1 MGAKRAG
8 VVGVDIE
15 PNVSQIGSK
24 VEAAARLLKPLGLR
38 VNLDN
43 DFTREIEAGV
53 GSSRRSLDSINTNKA
68 QSELRQLGAAGDREL
83 GRVESKAKLSST
95 ALLTVGAGAV
105 AVGTSIISSLR
116 PAADAASDLNEAVA
130 YGETVFGESF
140 AAVDKFA
147 TGAAEKIGQSRR
159 EAIAGATD
167 FATLGKAAGLAGDD
181 LAGFST
187 DLVTLAS
194 DLASARNTSTADA
207 IQAISAGLR
216 GESEPL
222 RRYGVLL
229 DDATLRQE
237 ALSLGIIKTTK
248 DALTPQQKV
257 LAAQSAIFKQT
268 SDAQGDFARTSDGM
282 ANSQRTAAA
291 EFENAKAKLGE
302 GLTPVITG
310 AAKAATT
317 LINVLDKIPGGTEA
331 LGVGILGVGALS
343 ILGGAVTTITGLRRA
358 FTGVKAEALETAAAE
373 RLVGTEA
380 VVAGAK
386 GSAALGKMATAAKGV
401 GIALAGISLFELEAG
416 IENSARGQ
424 DKKIQD
430 SINGTIIAAQD
441 GGKQVVSAFSDAVN
455 DEGSKRSFAGLWE
468 RFGAEFRVGG
478 EGVIADIE
486 HIQRSFDSLFD
497 QDPKAAQALVNAIR
511 EQDKGLNKNSTDYI
525 ESEKLVKLWQD
536 RLDKAAKVQKIQTG
550 ATVQQTE
557 ALDKFGY
564 AIDAN
569 KTKNEQYADSL
580 QAAFAP
586 IEAAVNAQ
594 EALADGQRA
603 VADAQKKYQ
612 DIVNGNTDGLRSA
625 AESLRSARE
634 DLSKAVAET
643 GPGSKA
649 ARDAAKDVRDALRAY
664 RDLQVEIGKGPAEGD
679 FFDPRTQDLADA
691 YQNIVDAQDKLKQ
704 VESGNSDQVVSA
716 RDRVTEAQKRYNDE
730 LGKTG
735 PNSKEATD
743 ALEAVTDA
751 EREIPGLVV
760 DVEVAQAN
768 LRDEIE
774 KHPEAIEESIKKVD
788 EWQRRGLISVAVAEA
803 WKKELWEVAKAAE
816 SIPAPSSGQPLDN
829 APIENRPGGPTRPAS
844 GSSGGSTPATGTSG
858 KDKWG
863 PAGPP
868 TGVNPNDGTLTP
880 TGGYKIGLGDDPL
893 DKNGKTTSDDYGRS
907 WRFDPRRQLWV
918 PQFHDGGLVGPS
930 GGEVHEGEVVLNKTT
945 VQKYGVSTLLALNN
959 TAAQPSA
966 PALTP
971 VPVTSAQP
979 PTLAPDTAVVEV
991 LLRILAALSQPGA
1004 NNDMVAWLQAIE
1016 ANTRRPAAGPSVE
1029 SVQARTGA
1037 FV

>member
-237 ALSLGIIKTTK
+237 ALGLGIIKTTK

-282 ANSQRTAAA
+282 ANSQRIAAA

-317 LINVLDKIPGGTEA
+317 LINVLDNIPGGTEA

-380 VVAGAK
+380 VVAGTK

-401 GIALAGISLFELEAG
+401 GLALAGISLFELEAG

-430 SINGTIIAAQD
+430 SINGTIIAAED
-441 GGKQVVSAFSDAVN
+441 GGKKVISAFSDAVN

-468 RFGAEFRVGG
+468 RFGAQFRVGG
-478 EGVIADIE
+478 EGVVADIE
-486 HIQRSFDSLFD
+486 HIQRSFDALFD
-497 QDPKAAQALVNAIR
+497 QDPKAAQALVDAIR
-511 EQDKGLNKNSTDYI
+511 HLMKQRVINKNPI
-525 ESEKLVKLWQD
+525 H
-536 RLDKAAKVQKIQTG
+536 G
-550 ATVQQTE
+550 AV
-557 ALDKFGY
+557 
-564 AIDAN
+564 
-569 KTKNEQYADSL
+569 
-580 QAAFAP
+580 
-586 IEAAVNAQ
+586 AAVSVGISQGVPVLDLDYAEDSSAETDLNVVMNNAGHFAEIQGTAEGHAFRRDELNAMLDLAHKGIRDLLAAQ
-594 EALADGQRA
+594 EACLA
-603 VADAQKKYQ
+603 
-612 DIVNGNTDGLRSA
+612 
-625 AESLRSARE
+625 
-634 DLSKAVAET
+634 
-643 GPGSKA
+643 
-649 ARDAAKDVRDALRAY
+649 
-664 RDLQVEIGKGPAEGD
+664 
-679 FFDPRTQDLADA
+679 
-691 YQNIVDAQDKLKQ
+691 
-704 VESGNSDQVVSA
+704 
-716 RDRVTEAQKRYNDE
+716 
-730 LGKTG
+730 
-735 PNSKEATD
+735 
-743 ALEAVTDA
+743 
-751 EREIPGLVV
+751 
-760 DVEVAQAN
+760 
-768 LRDEIE
+768 
-774 KHPEAIEESIKKVD
+774 
-788 EWQRRGLISVAVAEA
+788 
-803 WKKELWEVAKAAE
+803 
-816 SIPAPSSGQPLDN
+816 
-829 APIENRPGGPTRPAS
+829 EN
-844 GSSGGSTPATGTSG
+844 
-858 KDKWG
+858 
-863 PAGPP
+863 
-868 TGVNPNDGTLTP
+868 
-880 TGGYKIGLGDDPL
+880 
-893 DKNGKTTSDDYGRS
+893 
-907 WRFDPRRQLWV
+907 
-918 PQFHDGGLVGPS
+918 
-930 GGEVHEGEVVLNKTT
+930 
-945 VQKYGVSTLLALNN
+945 
-959 TAAQPSA
+959 
-966 PALTP
+966 
-971 VPVTSAQP
+971 
-979 PTLAPDTAVVEV
+979 
-991 LLRILAALSQPGA
+991 
-1004 NNDMVAWLQAIE
+1004 
-1016 ANTRRPAAGPSVE
+1016 
-1029 SVQARTGA
+1029 
-1037 FV
+1037 

>member
-380 VVAGAK
+380 VVAGTK

-401 GIALAGISLFELEAG
+401 GLALAGISLFELEAG

-430 SINGTIIAAQD
+430 SINGTIIAAED
-441 GGKQVVSAFSDAVN
+441 GGKKVISAFSDAVN

-468 RFGAEFRVGG
+468 RFGAQFRVGG
-478 EGVIADIE
+478 EGVVADIE
-486 HIQRSFDSLFD
+486 HIQRSFDALFD
-497 QDPKAAQALVNAIR
+497 QDPKAAQALVDAIR

-550 ATVQQTE
+550 ATEQQTE
-557 ALDKFGY
+557 VLDKFGY
-564 AIDAN
+564 AIDVN
-569 KTKNEQYADSL
+569 KTKNEQYAASL
-580 QAAFAP
+580 EAAFAP
-586 IEAAVNAQ
+586 IQNAISAQ
-594 EALADGQRA
+594 EALADGQETLA
-603 VADAQKKYQ
+603 KAQEKYS
-612 DIVNGNTDGLRSA
+612 DIVNGNTEGLKSA
-625 AESLRSARE
+625 AKSLRDARD
-634 DLSKAVAET
+634 DLEKAVSET

-649 ARDAAKDVRDALRAY
+649 ARDAAGDVRDALRAY
-664 RDLQVEIGKGPAEGD
+664 RDLQVEIGKGPVEGD
-679 FFDPRTQDLADA
+679 FFDPRTQDLQDA
-691 YQNIVDAQDKLKQ
+691 YDRILDAQEKLKEI
-704 VESGNSDQVVSA
+704 ESGNSDQVVSA
-716 RDRVTEAQKRYNDE
+716 KDRVTEAQERYNEE
-730 LGKTG
+730 LDKTG
-735 PNSKEATD
+735 PNSKEAAD
-743 ALEAVTDA
+743 ALEAVQDA
-751 EREIPGLVV
+751 ERELPGLAR
-760 DVEVAQAN
+760 DYENA
-768 LRDEIE
+768 LRDVQDELNE
-774 KHPEAIEESIKKVD
+774 HPEAVQASIDKVD
-788 EWQRRGLISVAVAEA
+788 EWARKGLISVAVAEA
-803 WKKELWEVAKAAE
+803 WKKELQEVKKVAE
-816 SIPAPSSGQPLDN
+816 EISDPTPPSSGQPLDN
-829 APIENRPGGPTRPAS
+829 APIENRPGGATRS
-844 GSSGGSTPATGTSG
+844 GGSSGSKPAAPQVISDT
-858 KDKWG
+858 D
-863 PAGPP
+863 A
-868 TGVNPNDGTLTP
+868 
-880 TGGYKIGLGDDPL
+880 YKIGISAAAAPSYLTDGDIQVDR
-893 DKNGKTTSDDYGRS
+893 DGRR
-907 WRFDPRRQLWV
+907 WKYRQKDNRWV
-918 PQFHDGGLVGPS
+918 AQFHGGGLVGPE
-930 GGEVHEGEVVLNKTT
+930 GGEAHEGEVVLNKST
-945 VQKYGVSTLLALNN
+945 VQKYGASNLLALQT
-959 TAAQPSA
+959 TAAV
-966 PALTP
+966 PAAVAAALPT
-971 VPVTSAQP
+971 TSA
-979 PTLAPDTAVVEV
+979 APGNVAVTADAPMVEV

-1016 ANTRRPAAGPSVE
+1016 ANTRRTVAGPSVA
-1029 SVQARTGA
+1029 SVQARA
-1037 FV
+1037 AEFA

>member
-380 VVAGAK
+380 VVAGTK

-401 GIALAGISLFELEAG
+401 GLALAGISLFELEAG

-430 SINGTIIAAQD
+430 SINGTIIAAED
-441 GGKQVVSAFSDAVN
+441 GGKKVISAFSDAVN

-468 RFGAEFRVGG
+468 RFGAQFRVGG
-478 EGVIADIE
+478 EGVVADIE
-486 HIQRSFDSLFD
+486 HIQRSFDALFD
-497 QDPKAAQALVNAIR
+497 QDPKAAQALVDAIR

-550 ATVQQTE
+550 ATVNQTE
-557 ALDKFGY
+557 ALDQFGY
-564 AIDAN
+564 AIDAA
-569 KTKNEQYADSL
+569 KSKNQQYSDSL
-580 QAAFAP
+580 DQAFAP
-586 IEAAVNAQ
+586 LEAAVNAQ
-594 EALADGQRA
+594 DALADGQKTL
-603 VADAQKKYQ
+603 ADAQKKYQ
-612 DIVNGNTDGLRSA
+612 DIVNGNTDGLKSA
-625 AESLRSARE
+625 AESLRSARD

-679 FFDPRTQDLADA
+679 FFDPRTQDLQDA
-691 YQNIVDAQDKLKQ
+691 YQNIIDAQEKAAQ
-704 VESGNSDQVVSA
+704 IESGNSDQIVSA
-716 RDRVTEAQKRYNDE
+716 RDRVTEAQKRYNEE
-730 LGKTG
+730 LDKTG
-735 PNSKEATD
+735 PNSKEAAD
-743 ALEAVTDA
+743 ALEAVQDA
-751 EREIPGLVV
+751 ERELPGLAR
-760 DVEVAQAN
+760 DYENA
-768 LRDEIE
+768 LRDVQDELNE
-774 KHPEAIEESIKKVD
+774 HPEAVQASIDKVD
-788 EWQRRGLISVAVAEA
+788 EWARKGLISVAVAEA
-803 WKKELWEVAKAAE
+803 WKKELQEVKKAAE
-816 SIPAPSSGQPLDN
+816 EIPDPTPPSSGQPLDN
-829 APIENRPGGPTRPAS
+829 APNENRPGGATR
-844 GSSGGSTPATGTSG
+844 SGGSSPAPKPAQTMTIPEGKAAGLPGVTYPQVATSA
-858 KDKWG
+858 KD
-863 PAGPP
+863 
-868 TGVNPNDGTLTP
+868 
-880 TGGYKIGLGDDPL
+880 
-893 DKNGKTTSDDYGRS
+893 SQGRS
-907 WRFDPRRQLWV
+907 WKWDPAQLKWV
-918 PQFHDGGLVGPS
+918 AQFAS
-930 GGEVHEGEVVLNKTT
+930 GGVVPGFTLGDTVPAMLTPGEGVVNR
-945 VQKYGVSTLLALNN
+945 QGMATLGTDNLQALNRGE
-959 TAAQPSA
+959 
-966 PALTP
+966 
-971 VPVTSAQP
+971 
-979 PTLAPDTAVVEV
+979 TLAQGDATAVVEV
-991 LLRILAALSQPGA
+991 LLRILSALTQPGA

-1016 ANTRRPAAGPSVE
+1016 ANTRRTVAGPSVA
-1029 SVQARTGA
+1029 SVQARA
-1037 FV
+1037 AEFA

>member
-38 VNLDN
+38 VNLDD

-53 GSSRRSLDSINTNKA
+53 GKSRRSLDSINTNKA
-68 QSELRQLGAAGDREL
+68 QSELRQLGSAGDREL

-105 AVGTSIISSLR
+105 AVGTKIISGLR

-130 YGETVFGESF
+130 YGQTVFGDSF
-140 AAVDKFA
+140 EAVDKFA
-147 TGAAEKIGQSRR
+147 TGAAESIGQSRR

-207 IQAISAGLR
+207 IHAISAGLR

-237 ALSLGIIKTTK
+237 ALGLGIIKTTK

-282 ANSQRTAAA
+282 ANSQRIAAA

-331 LGVGILGVGALS
+331 LGVGILGIGSLS
-343 ILGGAVTTITGLRRA
+343 VIGGAVTTITGLRRA
-358 FTGVKAEALETAAAE
+358 FTGVKVEALETAAAE

-380 VVAGAK
+380 VTAGTR
-386 GSAALGKMATAAKGV
+386 GSAAIGKIGTAAKVAG
-401 GIALAGISLFELEAG
+401 GALAVAG
-416 IENSARGQ
+416 IVETFNQIYNSARGMEAKGV
-424 DKKIQD
+424 DALEGFTVAADGFSADTVGSAREVVAAFDEIARVKD
-430 SINGTIIAAQD
+430 NTASFAAPFESFGTEFQFAGQGVVRDIEYFQQAFDEIKSTKPVAEVQKFIAAAREQNYTLD
-441 GGKQVVSAFSDAVN
+441 RNSTAYIETNKLLD
-455 DEGSKRSFAGLWE
+455 DWSKRLGITA
-468 RFGAEFRVGG
+468 
-478 EGVIADIE
+478 
-486 HIQRSFDSLFD
+486 
-497 QDPKAAQALVNAIR
+497 KA
-511 EQDKGLNKNSTDYI
+511 
-525 ESEKLVKLWQD
+525 
-536 RLDKAAKVQKIQTG
+536 QKIQTG

-557 ALDKFGY
+557 ALDQFGF
-564 AIDAN
+564 AIDAA
-569 KTKNEQYADSL
+569 KTKNQQYNESL
-580 QAAFAP
+580 DKAFAP
-586 IEAAVNAQ
+586 IEAAAD
-594 EALADGQRA
+594 ALDALGDGQRSL
-603 VADAQKKYQ
+603 ADAQEKYQ
-612 DIVNGNTDGLRSA
+612 DIVNGNTDGLKSA
-625 AESLRSARE
+625 AESLRSARD
-634 DLSKAVAET
+634 DLAKATAET

-649 ARDAAKDVRDALRAY
+649 ARDAAGDVRDALRAY
-664 RDLQVEIGKGPAEGD
+664 RELQVEIGKGPAEGD
-679 FFDPRTQDLADA
+679 FFDPRTQDLQDA
-691 YQNIVDAQDKLKQ
+691 YDNILDAQEKLKEI
-704 VESGNSDQVVSA
+704 ESGNSDQVVSA
-716 RDRVTEAQKRYNDE
+716 KDRVTEAQERYNEE
-730 LGKTG
+730 LSKTG
-735 PNSKEATD
+735 PNSKEAAD
-743 ALEAVTDA
+743 ALEAVQDA
-751 EREIPGLVV
+751 ERELPGLAR
-760 DVEVAQAN
+760 DYENA
-768 LRDEIE
+768 LRDVQDELNE
-774 KHPEAIEESIKKVD
+774 HPEAVQASIDKVD
-788 EWQRRGLISVAVAEA
+788 EWARKGLISVAVAEA
-803 WKKELWEVAKAAE
+803 WKKELQEVKKAAE
-816 SIPAPSSGQPLDN
+816 EIPDPTPPSSGQPLDN
-829 APIENRPGGPTRPAS
+829 APNENRPGGATRS
-844 GSSGGSTPATGTSG
+844 GGSSGSKPAAPQVISDT
-858 KDKWG
+858 D
-863 PAGPP
+863 A
-868 TGVNPNDGTLTP
+868 
-880 TGGYKIGLGDDPL
+880 YKIGISAAAAPSYLTDGDIQVDR
-893 DKNGKTTSDDYGRS
+893 DGRR
-907 WRFDPRRQLWV
+907 WKYRQKDNRWV
-918 PQFHDGGLVGPS
+918 AQFHGGGLVGPE
-930 GGEVHEGEVVLNKTT
+930 GGEAHEGEVVLNKST
-945 VQKYGVSTLLALNN
+945 VQKYGASNLLALQT
-959 TAAQPSA
+959 TAAV
-966 PALTP
+966 PAAVAAALPT
-971 VPVTSAQP
+971 TSA
-979 PTLAPDTAVVEV
+979 APGNVAVTADAPMVEV

>member
-105 AVGTSIISSLR
+105 AVGTKIISGLR

-130 YGETVFGESF
+130 YGQTVFGDSF
-140 AAVDKFA
+140 GAVDKFA

-229 DDATLRQE
+229 DDASLRQE
-237 ALSLGIIKTTK
+237 ALALGIIKTTK
-248 DALTPQQKV
+248 EALTPQQKV

-282 ANSQRTAAA
+282 ANSQRIAAA

-380 VVAGAK
+380 VVAGTK

-401 GIALAGISLFELEAG
+401 GLALAGISLFELEAG

-430 SINGTIIAAQD
+430 SINGTIIAAED
-441 GGKQVVSAFSDAVN
+441 GGKKVISAFSDAVN

-468 RFGAEFRVGG
+468 RFGAQFRVGG
-478 EGVIADIE
+478 EGVVADIE
-486 HIQRSFDSLFD
+486 HIQRSFDALFD
-497 QDPKAAQALVNAIR
+497 QDPKAAQALVDAIR

-550 ATVQQTE
+550 ATVNQTE
-557 ALDKFGY
+557 ALDQFGY
-564 AIDAN
+564 AIDAA
-569 KTKNEQYADSL
+569 KSKNQQYSDSL
-580 QAAFAP
+580 DQAFAP
-586 IEAAVNAQ
+586 LEAAVNAQ
-594 EALADGQRA
+594 DALADGQKTL
-603 VADAQKKYQ
+603 ADAQKKYQ
-612 DIVNGNTDGLRSA
+612 DIVNGNTDGLKSA
-625 AESLRSARE
+625 AESLRSARD

-679 FFDPRTQDLADA
+679 FFDPRTQDLQDA
-691 YQNIVDAQDKLKQ
+691 YQNIIDAQEKAAQ
-704 VESGNSDQVVSA
+704 IESGNSDQIVSA
-716 RDRVTEAQKRYNDE
+716 RDRVTEAQKRYNEE
-730 LGKTG
+730 LDKTG
-735 PNSKEATD
+735 PNSKEAAD
-743 ALEAVTDA
+743 ALEAVQDA
-751 EREIPGLVV
+751 ERELPGLAR
-760 DVEVAQAN
+760 DYENA
-768 LRDEIE
+768 LRDVQDELNE
-774 KHPEAIEESIKKVD
+774 HPEAVQASIDKVD
-788 EWQRRGLISVAVAEA
+788 EWARKGLISVAVAEA
-803 WKKELWEVAKAAE
+803 WKKELQEVKKAAE
-816 SIPAPSSGQPLDN
+816 EIPDPTPPSSGQPLDN
-829 APIENRPGGPTRPAS
+829 APIENRPGGATRS
-844 GSSGGSTPATGTSG
+844 GGSSGSKPAAPQVISDT
-858 KDKWG
+858 D
-863 PAGPP
+863 A
-868 TGVNPNDGTLTP
+868 
-880 TGGYKIGLGDDPL
+880 YKIGISAAAAPSYLTDGDIQVDR
-893 DKNGKTTSDDYGRS
+893 DGRR
-907 WRFDPRRQLWV
+907 WKYRQKDNRWV
-918 PQFHDGGLVGPS
+918 AQFHGGGLVGPE
-930 GGEVHEGEVVLNKTT
+930 GGEAHEGEVVLNKST
-945 VQKYGVSTLLALNN
+945 VQKYGASNLLALQT
-959 TAAQPSA
+959 TAAV
-966 PALTP
+966 PAAVAAALPT
-971 VPVTSAQP
+971 TSA
-979 PTLAPDTAVVEV
+979 APGNVAVTADAPMVEV

>member
-105 AVGTSIISSLR
+105 AVGTKIISGLR

-130 YGETVFGESF
+130 YGQTVFGDSF
-140 AAVDKFA
+140 GAVDKFA

-229 DDATLRQE
+229 DDASLRQE
-237 ALSLGIIKTTK
+237 ALALGIIKTTK
-248 DALTPQQKV
+248 EALTPQQKV

-282 ANSQRTAAA
+282 ANSQRIAAA

-331 LGVGILGVGALS
+331 LGVGILGVGTLS
-343 ILGGAVTTITGLRRA
+343 VIGGAVTTITGLRRA
-358 FTGVKAEALETAAAE
+358 FTGVKTEALSTAAAE
-373 RLVGTEA
+373 ELVGDQA
-380 VVAGAK
+380 VIAGTK
-386 GSAALGKMATAAKGV
+386 GSAALGKIGTAAKAVGGALAVV
-401 GIALAGISLFELEAG
+401 GIVETFNQIY
-416 IENSARGQ
+416 NSARGLETKGTEALEGFTASTGTFSEDVAGSAREVVAAFDEVARVKDNTASFSTIFESIGTEFQ
-424 DKKIQD
+424 FAGQGAVRDIEYFQQAFEEIKTTQPISEVKKFIQ
-430 SINGTIIAAQD
+430 AAREQNYTLD
-441 GGKQVVSAFSDAVN
+441 RNSTAYIETNKLL
-455 DEGSKRSFAGLWE
+455 DEWSKRLG
-468 RFGAEFRVGG
+468 
-478 EGVIADIE
+478 I
-486 HIQRSFDSLFD
+486 
-497 QDPKAAQALVNAIR
+497 
-511 EQDKGLNKNSTDYI
+511 
-525 ESEKLVKLWQD
+525 SEK
-536 RLDKAAKVQKIQTG
+536 AQKIQTG
-550 ATVQQTE
+550 ATVNQTE
-557 ALDKFGY
+557 ALDQFGY
-564 AIDAN
+564 AIDAA
-569 KTKNEQYADSL
+569 KSKNQQYSDSL
-580 QAAFAP
+580 DQAFAP
-586 IEAAVNAQ
+586 LEAAVNAQ
-594 EALADGQRA
+594 DALADGQKTL
-603 VADAQKKYQ
+603 ADAQKKYQ
-612 DIVNGNTDGLRSA
+612 DIVNGNTDGLKSA
-625 AESLRSARE
+625 AESLRSARD

-679 FFDPRTQDLADA
+679 FFDPRTQDLQDA
-691 YQNIVDAQDKLKQ
+691 YQNIIDAQEKAAQ
-704 VESGNSDQVVSA
+704 IESGNSDQIVSA
-716 RDRVTEAQKRYNDE
+716 RDRVTEAQKRYNEE
-730 LGKTG
+730 LDKTG
-735 PNSKEATD
+735 PNSKEAAD
-743 ALEAVTDA
+743 ALEAVQDA
-751 EREIPGLVV
+751 ERELPGLAR
-760 DVEVAQAN
+760 DYENA
-768 LRDEIE
+768 LRDVQDELNE
-774 KHPEAIEESIKKVD
+774 HPEAVQASIDKVD
-788 EWQRRGLISVAVAEA
+788 EWARKGLISVAVAEA
-803 WKKELWEVAKAAE
+803 WKKELQEVKKAAE
-816 SIPAPSSGQPLDN
+816 EIPDPTPPSSGQPLDN
-829 APIENRPGGPTRPAS
+829 APIENRPGGATRS
-844 GSSGGSTPATGTSG
+844 GGSSGSKPAAPQVISDT
-858 KDKWG
+858 D
-863 PAGPP
+863 A
-868 TGVNPNDGTLTP
+868 
-880 TGGYKIGLGDDPL
+880 YKIGISAAAAPSYLTDGDIQVDR
-893 DKNGKTTSDDYGRS
+893 DGRR
-907 WRFDPRRQLWV
+907 WKYRQKDNRWV
-918 PQFHDGGLVGPS
+918 AQFHGGGLVGPE
-930 GGEVHEGEVVLNKTT
+930 GGEAHEGEVVLNKST
-945 VQKYGVSTLLALNN
+945 VQKYGASNLLALQT
-959 TAAQPSA
+959 TAAV
-966 PALTP
+966 PAAVAAALPT
-971 VPVTSAQP
+971 TSA
-979 PTLAPDTAVVEV
+979 APGNVAVTADAPMVEV

>member
-380 VVAGAK
+380 VVAGTK

-401 GIALAGISLFELEAG
+401 GLALAGISLFELEAG

-430 SINGTIIAAQD
+430 SINGTIIAAED
-441 GGKQVVSAFSDAVN
+441 GGKKVISAFSDAVN

-468 RFGAEFRVGG
+468 RFGAQFRVGG
-478 EGVIADIE
+478 EGVVADIE
-486 HIQRSFDSLFD
+486 HIQRSFDALFD
-497 QDPKAAQALVNAIR
+497 QDPKAAQALVDAIR

-550 ATVQQTE
+550 ATVNQTE
-557 ALDKFGY
+557 ALDQFGY
-564 AIDAN
+564 AIDAA
-569 KTKNEQYADSL
+569 KSKNQQYSDSL
-580 QAAFAP
+580 DQAFAP
-586 IEAAVNAQ
+586 LEAAVNAQ
-594 EALADGQRA
+594 DALADGQKTL
-603 VADAQKKYQ
+603 ADAQKKYQ
-612 DIVNGNTDGLRSA
+612 DIVNGNTDGLKSA
-625 AESLRSARE
+625 AESLRSARD

-679 FFDPRTQDLADA
+679 FFDPRTQDLQDA
-691 YQNIVDAQDKLKQ
+691 YQNIIDAQEKAAQ
-704 VESGNSDQVVSA
+704 IESGNSDQIVSA
-716 RDRVTEAQKRYNDE
+716 RDRVTEAQKRYNEE
-730 LGKTG
+730 LDKTG
-735 PNSKEATD
+735 PNSKEAAD
-743 ALEAVTDA
+743 ALEAVQDA
-751 EREIPGLVV
+751 ERELPGLAR
-760 DVEVAQAN
+760 DYENA
-768 LRDEIE
+768 LRDVQDELNE
-774 KHPEAIEESIKKVD
+774 HPEAVQASIDKVD
-788 EWQRRGLISVAVAEA
+788 EWARKGLISVAVAEA
-803 WKKELWEVAKAAE
+803 WKKELQEVKKAAE
-816 SIPAPSSGQPLDN
+816 EIPDPTPPSSGQPLDN
-829 APIENRPGGPTRPAS
+829 APIENRPGGATRS
-844 GSSGGSTPATGTSG
+844 GGSSGSKPAAPQVISDT
-858 KDKWG
+858 D
-863 PAGPP
+863 A
-868 TGVNPNDGTLTP
+868 
-880 TGGYKIGLGDDPL
+880 YKIGISAAAAPSYLTDGDIQVDR
-893 DKNGKTTSDDYGRS
+893 DGRR
-907 WRFDPRRQLWV
+907 WKYRQKDNRWV
-918 PQFHDGGLVGPS
+918 AQFHGGGLVGPE
-930 GGEVHEGEVVLNKTT
+930 GGEAHEGEVVLNKST
-945 VQKYGVSTLLALNN
+945 VQKYGASNLLALQT
-959 TAAQPSA
+959 TAAV
-966 PALTP
+966 PAAVAAALPT
-971 VPVTSAQP
+971 TSA
-979 PTLAPDTAVVEV
+979 APGNVAVTADAPMVEV

>member
-105 AVGTSIISSLR
+105 AVGTKIISGLR

-130 YGETVFGESF
+130 YGQTVFGDSF
-140 AAVDKFA
+140 GAVDKFA

-229 DDATLRQE
+229 DDASLRQE
-237 ALSLGIIKTTK
+237 ALALGIIKTTK
-248 DALTPQQKV
+248 EALTPQQKV

-282 ANSQRTAAA
+282 ANSQRIAAA

-380 VVAGAK
+380 VVAGTK

-401 GIALAGISLFELEAG
+401 GLALAGISLFELEAG

-991 LLRILAALSQPGA
+991 LLRILAALSAPGA

-1016 ANTRRPAAGPSVE
+1016 ANTRRTVAGPSVA
-1029 SVQARTGA
+1029 SVQARA
-1037 FV
+1037 AEFA

>member
-380 VVAGAK
+380 VVAGTK

-401 GIALAGISLFELEAG
+401 GLALAGISLFELEAG

-430 SINGTIIAAQD
+430 SINGTIIAAED
-441 GGKQVVSAFSDAVN
+441 GGKKVISAFSDAVN

-468 RFGAEFRVGG
+468 RFGAQFRVGG
-478 EGVIADIE
+478 EGVVADIE
-486 HIQRSFDSLFD
+486 HIQRSFDALFD
-497 QDPKAAQALVNAIR
+497 QDPKAAQALVDAIR

-557 ALDKFGY
+557 ALDQFGY

-569 KTKNEQYADSL
+569 KTKNEQYSDSL
-580 QAAFAP
+580 DKAFAP
-586 IEAAVNAQ
+586 LEAAANAQ
-594 EALADGQRA
+594 DALADGQKT

-612 DIVNGNTDGLRSA
+612 DIVNGNTDGLKSA
-625 AESLRSARE
+625 AESLRSARD

-679 FFDPRTQDLADA
+679 FFDPRTEDLQDA
-691 YQNIVDAQDKLKQ
+691 YQNILDAQEK
-704 VESGNSDQVVSA
+704 VAEIESGNSEQVVSA
-716 RDRVTEAQKRYNDE
+716 RDRVTEAQQRYNEE
-730 LGKTG
+730 LEKTG
-735 PNSKEATD
+735 PNSKEAAD
-743 ALEAVTDA
+743 ALEAVQDA
-751 EREIPGLVV
+751 ERELPGLAR
-760 DVEVAQAN
+760 DYENA
-768 LRDEIE
+768 LRDVQDELNE
-774 KHPEAIEESIKKVD
+774 HPEAIQASIDKID

-803 WKKELWEVAKAAE
+803 WKKELQEVKKAAE
-816 SIPAPSSGQPLDN
+816 EIPDPAPSRSGQPLDN
-829 APIENRPGGPTRPAS
+829 APPENRPGGATRPS
-844 GSSGGSTPATGTSG
+844 GAAPTP
-858 KDKWG
+858 D
-863 PAGPP
+863 
-868 TGVNPNDGTLTP
+868 GVNPKDGTLTP

-893 DKNGKTTSDDYGRS
+893 DMNGQTTSDNYGRS
-907 WRFDPRRQLWV
+907 WRFDPKRQLWV
-918 PQFHDGGLVGPS
+918 PQFHQGGLVGPD
-930 GGEVHEGEVVLNKTT
+930 GGEVHEGEVVLNRST
-945 VQKYGVSTLLALNN
+945 VQKYGVSNLLALNN
-959 TAAQPSA
+959 TAAQPASPALTSVAMTSA
-966 PALTP
+966 PAD
-971 VPVTSAQP
+971 SG
-979 PTLAPDTAVVEV
+979 VVEV
-991 LLRILAALSQPGA
+991 LLRILAALSAPGG

-1016 ANTRRPAAGPSVE
+1016 ANTRRPASGPSVA
-1029 SVQARTGA
+1029 SVQARA
-1037 FV
+1037 AEFV

>member
-24 VEAAARLLKPLGLR
+24 VEAAARLLKPLGLK

-53 GSSRRSLDSINTNKA
+53 GQSRRSLDSINTNKA
-68 QSELRQLGAAGDREL
+68 QSELRQLGTAGDREL
-83 GRVESKAKLSST
+83 GRIESKAKLSST
-95 ALLTVGAGAV
+95 ALLTAGAGAV
-105 AVGTSIISSLR
+105 AVGAKIISGLR

-130 YGETVFGESF
+130 YGQTVFGDSF
-140 AAVDKFA
+140 DAVDKFA

-181 LAGFST
+181 LSGFST

-194 DLASARNTSTADA
+194 DLASARNTSPADA

-268 SDAQGDFARTSDGM
+268 TDAQGDFARTSEGM
-282 ANSQRTAAA
+282 ANSQRIAAA

-331 LGVGILGVGALS
+331 LGVGILGIGALS

-358 FTGVKAEALETAAAE
+358 FTGVKVEALETAAAE

-380 VVAGAK
+380 VNAGTR
-386 GSAALGKMATAAKGV
+386 GSAAISKIGTAAKVV
-401 GIALAGISLFELEAG
+401 GGILSTLAIADAVSG
-416 IENSARGQ
+416 IENGLKGQ
-424 DKKIQD
+424 DKKIEESLQD
-430 SINGTIIAAQD
+430 TIIAAQD
-441 GGKQVVSAFSDAVN
+441 GGKDVVSAFAGAVN
-455 DEGSKRSFAGLWE
+455 DEGSKRNLPAGLWE
-468 RFGAEFRVGG
+468 RFGTQFRIGG
-478 EGVIADIE
+478 QGVVADIE
-486 HIQRSFDSLFD
+486 HIQRAFDKLFD
-497 QDPKAAQALVNAIR
+497 QDPDAAQGLVNSIR
-511 EQDKGLNKNSTDYI
+511 DQDKALDKNSTDYI

-557 ALDKFGY
+557 ALDQFGY

-569 KTKNEQYADSL
+569 KTKNEQYSDSL
-580 QAAFAP
+580 DKAFAP
-586 IEAAVNAQ
+586 LEAAANAQ
-594 EALADGQRA
+594 DALLDGQA
-603 VADAQKKYQ
+603 TLADAQEKYQ
-612 DIVNGNTDGLRSA
+612 DIVEGNTDGIKSA
-625 AESLRSARE
+625 AEALRSARD
-634 DLSKAVAET
+634 DLAKATSET

-649 ARDAAKDVRDALRAY
+649 ARDAAGDVRDALRAY
-664 RDLQVEIGKGPAEGD
+664 RELQVEIGKGPAEGD
-679 FFDPRTQDLADA
+679 FFDPRTQDLQDA
-691 YQNIVDAQDKLKQ
+691 YDNILDTQEKLKEI
-704 VESGNSDQVVSA
+704 ESGNSDAVVSA
-716 RDRVTEAQKRYNDE
+716 RDRVTDAQQRYNEE
-730 LGKTG
+730 LEKTG
-735 PNSKEATD
+735 PNSEEAKA
-743 ALEAVTDA
+743 ALEQVQDA
-751 EREIPGLVV
+751 ERALPGLAR
-760 DVEVAQAN
+760 DYENA
-768 LRDEIE
+768 LRDVNDEARE
-774 KHPEAIEESIKKVD
+774 HPEAIEESIKKID
-788 EWQRRGLISVAVAEA
+788 EWVAKGLITVEAAQA
-803 WKKELWEVAKAAE
+803 WKLELLQILALSKEIAE
-816 SIPAPSSGQPLDN
+816 TPTPGQPLDN
-829 APIENRPGGPTRPAS
+829 APPENRPGGPTRP
-844 GSSGGSTPATGTSG
+844 SSGRTSTPAATKS
-858 KDKWG
+858 KWG

-868 TGVNPNDGTLTP
+868 DGVNPKDGTLTP
-880 TGGYKIGLGDDPL
+880 SGGYKIGLGDDPL
-893 DKNGKTTSDDYGRS
+893 DMNGQTTSDKHGRS
-907 WRFDPRRQLWV
+907 WRWDWKKALWI
-918 PQFHDGGLVGPS
+918 PQFHDGGLVGPD

-945 VQKYGVSTLLALNN
+945 VQKYGVSNLLALNN
-959 TAAQPSA
+959 TAAQPASPALTSVAMTSA
-966 PALTP
+966 PAD
-971 VPVTSAQP
+971 SG
-979 PTLAPDTAVVEV
+979 VVEV
-991 LLRILAALSQPGA
+991 LLRILAALSAPGA

-1016 ANTRRPAAGPSVE
+1016 ANTRRPASGPSVA
-1029 SVQARTGA
+1029 SVQARA
-1037 FV
+1037 AEFA

>member
-380 VVAGAK
+380 VVAGTK

-401 GIALAGISLFELEAG
+401 GLALAGISLFELEAG

-430 SINGTIIAAQD
+430 SINGTIIAAED
-441 GGKQVVSAFSDAVN
+441 GGKKVISAFSDAVN

-468 RFGAEFRVGG
+468 RFGAQFRVGG
-478 EGVIADIE
+478 EGVVADIE
-486 HIQRSFDSLFD
+486 HIQRSFDALFD
-497 QDPKAAQALVNAIR
+497 QDPKAAQALVDAIR

-536 RLDKAAKVQKIQTG
+536 RLDNAAKVQKIQTG
-550 ATVQQTE
+550 ATVNQTE
-557 ALDKFGY
+557 ALDQFGY
-564 AIDAN
+564 AIDAA
-569 KTKNEQYADSL
+569 KSKNQQYSDSL
-580 QAAFAP
+580 DQAFAP
-586 IEAAVNAQ
+586 LEAAVNAQ
-594 EALADGQRA
+594 DALADGQKTL
-603 VADAQKKYQ
+603 ADAQKKYQ
-612 DIVNGNTDGLRSA
+612 DIVNGNTDGLKSA

-735 PNSKEATD
+735 PNSKEAAD
-743 ALEAVTDA
+743 ALEAVQDA
-751 EREIPGLVV
+751 ERELPGLAR
-760 DVEVAQAN
+760 DYENA
-768 LRDEIE
+768 LRDVQDELNE
-774 KHPEAIEESIKKVD
+774 HPEAVQASIDKVD
-788 EWQRRGLISVAVAEA
+788 EWARKGLISVAVAEA
-803 WKKELWEVAKAAE
+803 WKKELQEVKKAAE
-816 SIPAPSSGQPLDN
+816 EIPDPTPPSSGQPLDN
-829 APIENRPGGPTRPAS
+829 APNENRPGGATR
-844 GSSGGSTPATGTSG
+844 SGGSPAPKPAQTMTIPEGKAAGLPGVTYPQVATSA
-858 KDKWG
+858 KD
-863 PAGPP
+863 
-868 TGVNPNDGTLTP
+868 
-880 TGGYKIGLGDDPL
+880 
-893 DKNGKTTSDDYGRS
+893 SQGRS
-907 WRFDPRRQLWV
+907 WKWDPAQLKWV
-918 PQFHDGGLVGPS
+918 AQFAS
-930 GGEVHEGEVVLNKTT
+930 GGVVPGFTLGDTVPAMLTPGEGVVNR
-945 VQKYGVSTLLALNN
+945 QGMATLGTDNLQALNRGE
-959 TAAQPSA
+959 
-966 PALTP
+966 
-971 VPVTSAQP
+971 
-979 PTLAPDTAVVEV
+979 TLAQGDATAVVEV
-991 LLRILAALSQPGA
+991 LLRILSALTQPGA

-1016 ANTRRPAAGPSVE
+1016 ANTRRTVAGPSVA
-1029 SVQARTGA
+1029 SVQARA
-1037 FV
+1037 AEFA